1 MKKIFVDTNILLDLL
16 FQRRGFFLD
25 AKRLFNYSKSR
36 NIDIFISAIS
46 INTIYY
52 LLQKKF
58 TKEHSK
64 HLLEYIYDIT
74 DILPFDENIIF
85 LAHQSSFKDLEDAF
99 QYFTAKEH
107 HIPLLITRNLKDFV
121 VDDLSILSPQQFL
134 EIMAKWFSTYCR
146 QNFLTWEKY
155 KSQNL
160 SLFR

>member
-25 AKRLFNYSKSR
+25 AKRVFNYSKSR
-36 NIDIFISAIS
+36 NID
-46 INTIYY
+46 
-52 LLQKKF
+52 
-58 TKEHSK
+58 
-64 HLLEYIYDIT
+64 IYDIT

-121 VDDLSILSPQQFL
+121 VDDLSVLSPQQFL
-134 EIMAKWFSTYCR
+134 EIMAK
-146 QNFLTWEKY
+146 
-155 KSQNL
+155 
-160 SLFR
+160 

>member
-85 LAHQSSFKDLEDAF
+85 LAHQSSFKDLEDGF

-107 HIPLLITRNLKDFV
+107 HIPFLITRNIKDFA
-121 VDDLSILSPQQFL
+121 VDDLSVLSPQQSL
-134 EIMAKWFSTYCR
+134 EIMAKWFSTYCF
-146 QNFLTWEKY
+146 QYFLTREKY

-160 SLFR
+160 S

>member
-107 HIPLLITRNLKDFV
+107 HIPLLITRNIKDFT
-121 VDDLSILSPQQFL
+121 VDDLSVLSPQQFL
-134 EIMAKWFSTYCR
+134 EIMAKWFSTFCR
-146 QNFLTWEKY
+146 QNFLTSEKY
-155 KSQNL
+155 KSRNL
-160 SLFR
+160 S

>member
-85 LAHQSSFKDLEDAF
+85 LAHQSSFKDLEDGF

-107 HIPLLITRNLKDFV
+107 HIPFLITRNIKDFA

-134 EIMAKWFSTYCR
+134 EIMAKWFSTYCF

-160 SLFR
+160 S

>member
-36 NIDIFISAIS
+36 NINIFISAIS

-85 LAHQSSFKDLEDAF
+85 LAHQSSFKDLEDGF

-107 HIPLLITRNLKDFV
+107 HIPFLITRNIKDFA
-121 VDDLSILSPQQFL
+121 VDDLSVLSPQQFL
-134 EIMAKWFSTYCR
+134 EIMAKWFSTYCF
-146 QNFLTWEKY
+146 QYFLTREKY

-160 SLFR
+160 S

>member
-99 QYFTAKEH
+99 QYFTAKKNN
-107 HIPLLITRNLKDFV
+107 IPVIITRNQKDFL
-121 VDDLSILSPQQFL
+121 VDDISIVDIKEFFNTL
-134 EIMAKWFSTYCR
+134 AK
-146 QNFLTWEKY
+146 
-155 KSQNL
+155 
-160 SLFR
+160 

>member
-16 FQRRGFFLD
+16 FLRRGFFLD

-85 LAHQSSFKDLEDAF
+85 LAHQSSFKDLEDGF

-107 HIPLLITRNLKDFV
+107 HVPMLITRNIKDFA
-121 VDDLSILSPQQFL
+121 VDDLSVLSPQQFL
-134 EIMAKWFSTYCR
+134 EIMAK
-146 QNFLTWEKY
+146 
-155 KSQNL
+155 
-160 SLFR
+160 

>member
-36 NIDIFISAIS
+36 NINIFISAIS

-85 LAHQSSFKDLEDAF
+85 LAHQSSFKDLEDGF

-107 HIPLLITRNLKDFV
+107 HIPFLITRNIKDFA
-121 VDDLSILSPQQFL
+121 VDDLSVLSPQQFL
-134 EIMAKWFSTYCR
+134 EIMAKWFSTFCR
-146 QNFLTWEKY
+146 QNFLTSEKY
-155 KSQNL
+155 KFQNL
-160 SLFR
+160 S

>member
-85 LAHQSSFKDLEDAF
+85 LAHQSSFKDLEDGF

-107 HIPLLITRNLKDFV
+107 HIPFLITRNIKDFT

-134 EIMAKWFSTYCR
+134 EIMAK
-146 QNFLTWEKY
+146 
-155 KSQNL
+155 
-160 SLFR
+160 

>member
-1 MKKIFVDTNILLDLL
+1 MKKIFVDINILLDLL

-85 LAHQSSFKDLEDAF
+85 LAHQSSFKDLEDGF

-107 HIPLLITRNLKDFV
+107 HIPLLITRNIKDFA
-121 VDDLSILSPQQFL
+121 VDDLSVLSPQQFL
-134 EIMAKWFSTYCR
+134 EIMAKWFST
-146 QNFLTWEKY
+146 
-155 KSQNL
+155 
-160 SLFR
+160 

>member
-36 NIDIFISAIS
+36 NINIFISAIS

-85 LAHQSSFKDLEDAF
+85 LAHQSSFKDLEDGF

-107 HIPLLITRNLKDFV
+107 HIPLLITRNIKDFA
-121 VDDLSILSPQQFL
+121 VDDLSVLSPQQFL

-155 KSQNL
+155 KSENL
-160 SLFR
+160 S

>member
-85 LAHQSSFKDLEDAF
+85 LAHQSSFKDLEDGF

-107 HIPLLITRNLKDFV
+107 HIPFLITRNIKDFA
-121 VDDLSILSPQQFL
+121 VDDLSVLSPQQFL
-134 EIMAKWFSTYCR
+134 EITTK
-146 QNFLTWEKY
+146 
-155 KSQNL
+155 
-160 SLFR
+160 

>member
-85 LAHQSSFKDLEDAF
+85 LAHQCSFKDLEDAF

-107 HIPLLITRNLKDFV
+107 HIPMLITRNIKDFV

-134 EIMAKWFSTYCR
+134 EIMAK
-146 QNFLTWEKY
+146 
-155 KSQNL
+155 
-160 SLFR
+160 

>member
-36 NIDIFISAIS
+36 NINIFISAIS

-107 HIPLLITRNLKDFV
+107 HIPLLITRNIKDFA
-121 VDDLSILSPQQFL
+121 VDDLSVLSPQQFL
-134 EIMAKWFSTYCR
+134 EIMAKSFSTYCR

-160 SLFR
+160 S

>member
-107 HIPLLITRNLKDFV
+107 HIPLLITRNIKDFA
-121 VDDLSILSPQQFL
+121 VDDLSVLSPQQFL
-134 EIMAKWFSTYCR
+134 EIMAKSFSTYCR

-160 SLFR
+160 S

>member
-25 AKRLFNYSKSR
+25 AKRLLNYSKSSS
-36 NIDIFISAIS
+36 IDIFISAIS

-85 LAHQSSFKDLEDAF
+85 LAHQSSFKDLEDGF

-107 HIPLLITRNLKDFV
+107 HIPFLITRNIKDFT

-134 EIMAKWFSTYCR
+134 EIMAK
-146 QNFLTWEKY
+146 
-155 KSQNL
+155 
-160 SLFR
+160 

>member
-58 TKEHSK
+58 TKDIR
-64 HLLEYIYDIT
+64 IY
-74 DILPFDENIIF
+74 L
-85 LAHQSSFKDLEDAF
+85 
-99 QYFTAKEH
+99 
-107 HIPLLITRNLKDFV
+107 
-121 VDDLSILSPQQFL
+121 
-134 EIMAKWFSTYCR
+134 
-146 QNFLTWEKY
+146 
-155 KSQNL
+155 
-160 SLFR
+160 

>member
-58 TKEHSK
+58 TKEYSK

-85 LAHQSSFKDLEDAF
+85 LAHQSSFKDLEDGF

-107 HIPLLITRNLKDFV
+107 HIPFLITRNIKDFT

-134 EIMAKWFSTYCR
+134 EIMAK
-146 QNFLTWEKY
+146 
-155 KSQNL
+155 
-160 SLFR
+160 

>member
-85 LAHQSSFKDLEDAF
+85 LAHQSSFKDLEDGF

-107 HIPLLITRNLKDFV
+107 HIPFLITRNIKDFA
-121 VDDLSILSPQQFL
+121 VDDLSVLSPQQFL
-134 EIMAKWFSTYCR
+134 EIMAKWFSTFCR
-146 QNFLTWEKY
+146 QNFLTSKKY
-155 KSQNL
+155 KY
-160 SLFR
+160 

>member
-107 HIPLLITRNLKDFV
+107 HIPLLITRNLKDFAV
-121 VDDLSILSPQQFL
+121 EDLSVLSPQQFL
-134 EIMAKWFSTYCR
+134 EIMAK
-146 QNFLTWEKY
+146 
-155 KSQNL
+155 
-160 SLFR
+160 

>member
-1 MKKIFVDTNILLDLL
+1 MDTSEKIFVDTNILLDLL

-85 LAHQSSFKDLEDAF
+85 LAHQSSFKDLEDGF

-107 HIPLLITRNLKDFV
+107 HIPFLITRNIKDFA
-121 VDDLSILSPQQFL
+121 VDDLSVLSPQQFL
-134 EIMAKWFSTYCR
+134 EIMAK
-146 QNFLTWEKY
+146 
-155 KSQNL
+155 
-160 SLFR
+160 